1 MNARRVVF
9 AAALLVIAAS
19 AGPLRAHHAFTMFDM
34 DKEVTYKG
42 VVVDYMW
49 SNPHV
54 HFTVDI
60 KPGAGIDPATV
71 GRWDVESASTNIMAR
86 QGWTRATLKPGDPI
100 TLVGNPMKD
109 GSKGIHLFYMIKPD
123 GSRMYRDI
131 ARPKVEGAK

>member
-1 MNARRVVF
+1 MNARHIVF
-9 AAALLVIAAS
+9 AAVLLMMAGS
-19 AGPLRAHHAFTMFDM
+19 GGPLSAHHAFTMFDM

-42 VVVDYMW
+42 VVVEYLW
-49 SNPHV
+49 GNPHV

-60 KPGAGIDPATV
+60 KPGPGVDSATV

-109 GSKGIHLFYMIKPD
+109 GSKGIHIFYLIKSD
-123 GSRMYRDI
+123 GTRMYRDI
-131 ARPKVEGAK
+131 ARPKAEAAK

>member
-1 MNARRVVF
+1 MSAHRIVF
-9 AAALLVIAAS
+9 AAALLMITGLR
-19 AGPLRAHHAFTMFDM
+19 GPLSAHHAFTMFDM

-60 KPGAGIDPATV
+60 KPGAGVDSATI
-71 GRWDVESASTNIMAR
+71 GRWDVESGSTNIMAR
-86 QGWTRATLKPGDPI
+86 QGWTRATLKAGDSI

-123 GSRMYRDI
+123 GKRLYRDI
-131 ARPKVEGAK
+131 ARPKVEGAQ